1 MRDNLQVFALNLDIK
16 IILNKLKIFFNEK
29 SF

>member
-1 MRDNLQVFALNLDIK
+1 MIDNLQVFALNLDIK

-29 SF
+29 SL